1 VTERTL
7 KALLVGGS
15 VADARLI
22 GQSLGV
28 SSGTTVKLARSRSAR
43 EAAKRLCEGGVE
55 VVLLKLPSA
64 AKRALERLNALRATS
79 PGTPVIVLAGE
90 GQHDIAARLLREGAQ
105 SWLPMAEAG
114 GRALLHA
121 VRRAVGLDPSGPQPR
136 IGDTQV
142 RTAAAL
148 RASEERYRSL
158 VSNLPVG
165 VYRSTP
171 DGRIIEANDAAAEML
186 GFENAA
192 ALQAVN
198 ASDLYVEPR
207 DRTVVL
213 DKLSRTGTFFA
224 EFQLNRKD
232 GRTIWVRDFPR
243 AVLNAQGE
251 IEYVDGVL
259 VDVTEKRQAE
269 EALRAAHDE
278 LENRVAARTAQ
289 LATAN
294 ESLRR
299 EIAEHELAEA
309 ARRESEERFRAL
321 AENSLDVIMRF
332 DHEHR
337 HLYVNPP
344 VEAQTGIKPS
354 SFIGKTHR
362 ELGFPENLCELWEA
376 AIEKVFSAGREHRIE
391 FELPSHIWLDW
402 QLVPEFALDGSVAY
416 VMTAARDIT
425 ERKLAESA
433 LERSHEELEHRVAE
447 RTAELAG
454 TNAAL
459 QTEIAERKR
468 AAAALQD
475 SEERF
480 RRLSQAAFEGLAI
493 SDEGRLVDV
502 NGRFAEMFGYDLSE
516 MSGRDVRDLVVPE
529 YRDEVRRLMLS
540 GYEATYETVCLR
552 KNGSSFPVEVHA
564 KSLPFAE
571 RTLRIT
577 AIRDIT
583 ERKRAEEDL
592 KLKARLLDAAVDSI
606 LVHDLDGN
614 LMYANEAAYRTRG
627 YEREEFMAMK
637 LRSLVSP
644 ADATKFDERMAE
656 VAATGHGVFES
667 THLRKD
673 GSIMPVETR
682 PTAITSGDKTIV
694 MAIVKDTTERKRAE
708 EALRE
713 SEETTRALLNAPDDL
728 AILVDRT
735 SRILAANQRA
745 AAMFG
750 MPLDKLIGSQAI
762 DLFDPAGAAARRE
775 RSEEVFRTGRPL
787 RLEEEAGSTHFDVT
801 YYPVFDSQGQVAR
814 MAVVARDI
822 TARKRSEQ
830 MTLRQAAFM
839 SAAMDGMAILD
850 ERGVYV
856 YVNDAHARIYGYET
870 PDELLGRTW
879 EVLYDGQELERL
891 RNEIVPA
898 FFQAGRWRGEALG
911 RRKDGTTFPQEVSL
925 TRIADGG
932 LVCVVRDLSE
942 SKRVEEARVRLATA
956 VEQAAETILITDPS
970 GTIQYVNPAFER
982 TTGYS
987 AAEAIGQNPRI
998 LKSGVHADAFY
1009 RHMWMVLARGEVWSG
1024 HLINRRKDGV
1034 HFEEEATIS
1043 PVRDATGAVV
1053 NYVAVKRDVT
1063 QEVHLAEQLRES
1075 QKLRAIGQLAGGV
1088 AHDFN
1093 NLLQAL
1099 LGTVEVLRTR
1109 GHDPKVLPRAI
1120 TELEADVRRGAAL
1133 TRQLLLFAHR
1143 GVVKP
1148 ESLDLN
1154 EVVRDTESF
1163 LRRLVRENIRF
1174 TCELCAAPLPVNADR
1189 GQLEQVLVNLAVN
1202 AADAMPDGGSLV
1214 IRTSEHDGREVILEV
1229 EDSGVGI
1236 PDELQPRIFEPFFT
1250 TKGTDRGI
1258 GLGLSVVHG
1267 IVTQHGGRVEVKSR
1281 IGTGS
1286 RFLVALP
1293 LHRQEPVRHAPEP
1306 TPMTVIA
1313 PHSHGERV
1321 LLVEDEPGAREGLR
1335 QILSMLGYDVTAAA
1349 SAEDVARLP
1358 GGRPFDLL
1366 LTDLLLPGMHGGEL
1380 ANYLRQRWPGLR
1392 VIVMSGY
1399 AEDEAVRRGVREGA
1413 LRFLQKPFD
1422 MVTLAR
1428 ELRAAFDQEQA

>member
-1 VTERTL
+1 MKQKTF
-7 KALLVGGS
+7 KALLVGGT
-15 VADARLI
+15 VTDARLI
-22 GQSLGV
+22 GQGLALISAPV
-28 SSGTTVKLARSRSAR
+28 ELARVASVKDALKTLSKGRID
-43 EAAKRLCEGGVE
+43 L
-55 VVLLKLPSA
+55 VLLKLPRSA
-64 AKRALERLNALRATS
+64 SRAQSLFGAVHAAS
-79 PGTPVIVLAGE
+79 PATPVIVVAGE
-90 GQHDIAARLLREGAQ
+90 GQQETTARLLREGAV
-105 SWLPMAEAG
+105 SWLPADEIG
-114 GRALLHA
+114 SRAFVRT
-121 VRRAVGLDPSGPQPR
+121 VRRTLRLEPAEPPTRGEEAHA
-136 IGDTQV
+136 

-148 RASEERYRSL
+148 RASEERYSSL

-165 VYRSTP
+165 VYRSLP

-198 ASDLYVEPR
+198 ASDLYVEPK

-213 DKLSRTGTFFA
+213 DKLSTTRTFFA
-224 EFQLNRKD
+224 EFQLNRRD

-259 VDVTEKRQAE
+259 VDVTEKRMAE
-269 EALRAAHDE
+269 EALRAAHGE
-278 LENRVAARTAQ
+278 LEARVAARTTQ
-289 LATAN
+289 LAEAN

-299 EIAEHELAEA
+299 EIAEHQLAVA

-321 AENSLDVIMRF
+321 AENSLDVIIRF
-332 DHEHR
+332 DREYR

-354 SFIGKTHR
+354 SFIGRTHR
-362 ELGFPENLCELWEA
+362 ELGFSENLCELWEA
-376 AIEKVFSAGREHRIE
+376 AIEQVFSTGREHRIE

-402 QLVPEFALDGSVAY
+402 QLVPAFAPDGSVAY

-425 ERKLAESA
+425 DRKLAEAA

-454 TNAAL
+454 ANAAL

-480 RRLSQAAFEGLAI
+480 RRLSQAAFEGIAI

-502 NGRFAEMFGYDLSE
+502 NGRFAEMFGYDIAD
-516 MSGRDVRDLVVPE
+516 MQRRDIRELVAPE
-529 YRDEVRRLMLS
+529 YRDEVWSHILS
-540 GYEATYETVCLR
+540 GYEAAYETVCLR
-552 KNGSSFPVEVHA
+552 KDGSKFPAEVHA
-564 KSLPFAE
+564 RSLPFGS

-583 ERKRAEEDL
+583 ERRKAEEDL
-592 KLKARLLDAAVDSI
+592 KLKARLLDAAVDTI
-606 LVHDLDGN
+606 FVHDLEGN
-614 LMYANEAAYRTRG
+614 LIYANEAAYRTRG
-627 YEREEFMAMK
+627 YEREEFMAMN
-637 LRSLVSP
+637 LRSLLSP
-644 ADATKFDERMAE
+644 LDAARFDERMAE
-656 VAATGHGVFES
+656 IAAKGQGVFES
-667 THLRKD
+667 THIRKD
-673 GSIMPVETR
+673 GSHMPVETR
-682 PTAITSGDKTIV
+682 PTAVTSGSKTIV
-694 MAIVKDTTERKRAE
+694 MAIVRDITERKRAE

-713 SEETTRALLNAPDDL
+713 SEETTRALLNAPDHI
-728 AILVDRT
+728 AILTDRKGT
-735 SRILAANQRA
+735 ILAANERA
-745 AAMFG
+745 AALFG
-750 MPLDKLIGSQAI
+750 IHLDELIGSLAT
-762 DLFDPAGAAARRE
+762 DLFDPAASAARGK

-787 RLEEEAGSTHFDVT
+787 RLEEEVSGTHFDVT

-814 MAVVARDI
+814 MAVVARDV

-830 MTLRQAAFM
+830 IMLRQAAFM
-839 SAAMDGMAILD
+839 KAAMDGMAILD
-850 ERGVYV
+850 ERGVYA
-856 YVNDAHARIYGYET
+856 YVNDAHARIYGYENA
-870 PDELLGRTW
+870 DELLGKTW
-879 EVLYDGQELERL
+879 EDLYDGRELERFQH
-891 RNEIVPA
+891 EIMPA
-898 FFQAGRWRGEALG
+898 FFRTGRWRGEAVG
-911 RRKDGTTFPQEVSL
+911 RKKDDTVFPQEVSL

-932 LVCVVRDLSE
+932 MVCVVRDLTE
-942 SKRVEEARVRLATA
+942 SKRAEEARVRLATA
-956 VEQAAETILITDPS
+956 VAQAAETILITDPN

-982 TTGYS
+982 TTGYG
-987 AAEAIGQNPRI
+987 AAEAIGRNPRI
-998 LKSGVHADAFY
+998 LKSGEHDGAFY
-1009 RHMWMVLARGEVWSG
+1009 RRMWETLARGEVWSG
-1024 HLINRRKDGV
+1024 HLVNRRKDGA

-1063 QEVHLAEQLRES
+1063 QEVQLAEQLRES

-1099 LGTVEVLRTR
+1099 LGTVEVLRSR
-1109 GHDPKVLPRAI
+1109 GHDLRVLPRAI

-1148 ESLDLN
+1148 ESLDVN
-1154 EVVRDTESF
+1154 EVVRDTESL

-1174 TCELCAAPLPVNADR
+1174 TCELCAAPLPVKADR

-1202 AADAMPDGGSLV
+1202 AADAMPDGGTLV
-1214 IRTSEHDGREVILEV
+1214 IRTSEHGGREVILEV

-1281 IGTGS
+1281 VGAGS
-1286 RFLVALP
+1286 TFLVALP
-1293 LHRQEPVRHAPEP
+1293 LHSSEPVHRAPEP
-1306 TPMTVIA
+1306 AAMLVMA
-1313 PHSHGERV
+1313 PHSRGERV

-1349 SAEDVARLP
+1349 SAEDVVKLP
-1358 GGRPFDLL
+1358 PGQGFDLL

-1380 ANYLRQRWPGLR
+1380 ANDMRQKWPGLR

-1428 ELRAAFDQEQA
+1428 ELRAALDQK

>member
-1 VTERTL
+1 MKRKTF
-7 KALLVGGS
+7 KALLVGGT
-15 VADARLI
+15 VTDARLI
-22 GQSLGV
+22 GQGLALV
-28 SSGTTVKLARSRSAR
+28 SAPVELAR
-43 EAAKRLCEGGVE
+43 AASIRDALKALSGGGIDL
-55 VVLLKLPSA
+55 VLLKLARNPSRAPDTFGAVHA
-64 AKRALERLNALRATS
+64 AS
-79 PGTPVIVLAGE
+79 PGTPVIVVAGT
-90 GQHDIAARLLREGAQ
+90 GQQETTARLLREGAA
-105 SWLPMAEAG
+105 SWLPAGEIGNRAYVQAICRTLGLAPAGPPTRGEEA
-114 GRALLHA
+114 HA
-121 VRRAVGLDPSGPQPR
+121 
-136 IGDTQV
+136 

-148 RASEERYRSL
+148 RASEERYSSL

-165 VYRSTP
+165 VYRSMP
-171 DGRIIEANDAAAEML
+171 DGRIIEANDSAAELL

-198 ASDLYVEPR
+198 ASDLYVEPKE
-207 DRTVVL
+207 RTVVL
-213 DKLSRTGTFFA
+213 DKLSTARTFFA

-259 VDVTEKRQAE
+259 VDVTEKRMAE
-269 EALRAAHDE
+269 EALRAAHGD
-278 LENRVAARTAQ
+278 LEARVAARTAE
-289 LATAN
+289 LAEAN

-299 EIAEHELAEA
+299 EIAEHQLAVA
-309 ARRESEERFRAL
+309 GRRESEERFRAL

-332 DHEHR
+332 DREHR

-354 SFIGKTHR
+354 SFLGRTHR

-376 AIEKVFSAGREHRIE
+376 AIEQVFSSGHEHRIE

-402 QLVPEFALDGSVAY
+402 QLVPEFAPDGSVAY

-425 ERKLAESA
+425 DRKLAEAA
-433 LERSHEELEHRVAE
+433 LERSHVELERRVAE
-447 RTAELAG
+447 RTAELAAA
-454 TNAAL
+454 NAAL
-459 QTEIAERKR
+459 QAEVAERNR
-468 AAAALQD
+468 AAAALRD

-480 RRLSQAAFEGLAI
+480 RRLSQAAFEGIAI
-493 SDEGRLVDV
+493 SDEGHLVDV
-502 NGRFAEMFGYDLSE
+502 NGRFAEMFGYAIAEMQDLE
-516 MSGRDVRDLVVPE
+516 IRQLVAPE
-529 YRDEVRRLMLS
+529 ARDEVWSYVLS
-540 GYEATYETVCLR
+540 GYEAVYESVCVR
-552 KNGSSFPVEVHA
+552 KDGTRFPVEVHA
-564 KSLPFAE
+564 RSLPFGS
-571 RTLRIT
+571 RKLRIT

-583 ERKRAEEDL
+583 ERRKVEEDL
-592 KLKARLLDAAVDSI
+592 KLKARLLDAAVDTI
-606 LVHDLDGN
+606 IVHDLEGN
-614 LMYANEAAYRTRG
+614 LIYANQAAHKTRG
-627 YEREEFMAMK
+627 YEREEFMTMN
-637 LRSLVSP
+637 LRSLISP
-644 ADATKFDERMAE
+644 LDAGRFDERIAAIAE
-656 VAATGHGVFES
+656 TGQGVFES
-667 THLRKD
+667 THIRKD

-682 PTAITSGDKTIV
+682 PTAITSGGKTFV
-694 MAIVKDTTERKRAE
+694 MAIIRDITERKRAE

-713 SEETTRALLNAPDDL
+713 SEETTRALLNAPDHIAVL
-728 AILVDRT
+728 TDRKST
-735 SRILAANQRA
+735 ILAANERA
-745 AAMFG
+745 AALFG
-750 MPLDKLIGSQAI
+750 MPLDKLIGSLAAG
-762 DLFDPAGAAARRE
+762 LFDPVASAARTE

-787 RLEEEAGSTHFDVT
+787 RLEEEAGGTHFDVT

-814 MAVVARDI
+814 MAVVARDV
-822 TARKRSEQ
+822 TSRKRSEQ
-830 MTLRQAAFM
+830 MMLRQAAFM
-839 SAAMDGMAILD
+839 KAAMDGMAILD
-850 ERGVYV
+850 DRGVYE
-856 YVNDAHARIYGYET
+856 YVNDAHARIYGYENA
-870 PDELLGRTW
+870 DELLGKTW
-879 EVLYDGQELERL
+879 EVLYEGRELERL
-891 RNEIVPA
+891 QREIMPA
-898 FFQAGRWRGEALG
+898 FFRAGRWRGEAIG
-911 RRKDGTTFPQEVSL
+911 RRKDNTVFPQEVSL

-932 LVCVVRDLSE
+932 MVCVVRDLTE
-942 SKRVEEARVRLATA
+942 SKRAEEARVRLATA
-956 VEQAAETILITDPS
+956 VEQAAETIVITDPR

-982 TTGYS
+982 TTGYA

-998 LKSGVHADAFY
+998 LRSGLHDAAFY
-1009 RHMWMVLARGEVWSG
+1009 RRMWETLARGEVWSG
-1024 HLINRRKDGV
+1024 HLVNRRKDGS

-1043 PVRDATGAVV
+1043 PVRDATGALV

-1063 QEVHLAEQLRES
+1063 QEVQLAEQLRES

-1109 GHDPKVLPRAI
+1109 GQDPRVLPRAI

-1148 ESLDLN
+1148 ESLDVN
-1154 EVVRDTESF
+1154 EVVRDTESL

-1174 TCELCAAPLPVNADR
+1174 TCELSAGPLPVKADR

-1202 AADAMPDGGSLV
+1202 AADAMPDGGTLV
-1214 IRTSEHDGREVILEV
+1214 IRTSGQGGREVILEV

-1250 TKGTDRGI
+1250 TKGADRGI

-1281 IGTGS
+1281 VGAGS
-1286 RFLVALP
+1286 TFLVALP
-1293 LHRQEPVRHAPEP
+1293 LHRLEPVREVPEP
-1306 TPMTVIA
+1306 PAMPALA
-1313 PHSHGERV
+1313 PHSRGERV

-1335 QILSMLGYDVTAAA
+1335 QILSMLGYDVTTAA
-1349 SAEDVARLP
+1349 SAEDVVKMSP
-1358 GGRPFDLL
+1358 KEVFDLL

-1380 ANYLRQRWPGLR
+1380 ANDMRQKWPSLR

-1428 ELRAAFDQEQA
+1428 ELRAALDQKQP